1 MTATPRIARPVAL
14 FTVLILGLILGLP
27 LGACRGVPGP
37 AASNVAVLTLD
48 RVEHAVDVGDGDE
61 RVVSALLSA
70 GEPSG
75 QTLVLYI
82 HGTPGHATG
91 WADYLIDPVPG
102 ARAVAVDRPGF
113 GESDARAL
121 TTLEGQARALAPFIE
136 SAERVILVGHSY
148 GGPVALQAA
157 LDWPDRVQGVVVIA
171 GSVSPSHERLRWFNY
186 VGLGISPFLSRDLR
200 RANDEV
206 WSLKADL
213 QRLALELG
221 SIRAPVAIV
230 HGTRDSLV
238 PHGNVA
244 FMEGAL
250 TGVARLEVRTL
261 EGADHFVIWEEKW
274 VPEVRAAIAGMVAP
288 RAAVTLA
295 SETTTRSSGARA
307 RPGARTR

>member
-1 MTATPRIARPVAL
+1 
-14 FTVLILGLILGLP
+14 
-27 LGACRGVPGP
+27 LGAQ
-37 AASNVAVLTLD
+37 
-48 RVEHAVDVGDGDE
+48 
-61 RVVSALLSA
+61 
-70 GEPSG
+70 G

-82 HGTPGHATG
+82 HGTPGEAAG
-91 WADYLIDPVPG
+91 WADYLIDPLPG
-102 ARAVAVDRPGF
+102 ARAIAVDRPGF
-113 GESDARAL
+113 GESDSRAL
-121 TTLEGQARALAPFIE
+121 PTLEGQARALAPFIE

-171 GSVSPSHERLRWFNY
+171 GSVSPAHEKLRWFNY
-186 VGLGISPFLSRDLR
+186 VGKGIFPFLPHGLR

-206 WSLKADL
+206 WPLKADL
-213 QRLALELG
+213 QRLALELDR
-221 SIRAPVAIV
+221 IRVPVAIV
-230 HGTRDSLV
+230 HGTRDALV

-261 EGADHFVIWEEKW
+261 EGADHFVVWEEEW